1 MPAMYWPSAMPSR
14 PDGLFATASRRWS
27 EMRRIASRCIMSVIG
42 HAAFV
47 M

>member
-14 PDGLFATASRRWS
+14 PFGSFFTAARRFA

-42 HAAFV
+42 QAALV